1 MDFNTLLYEAEYRV
15 VGADPKFALP
25 HHDDSVE
32 IIQPWS
38 DGGFFIVKNNI
49 FPISP
54 GTLFLIDAANS
65 HYSNPSDVK
74 RYSRSKVIIP
84 YSLFRILTRLCNLD
98 DILRRPLAE
107 KGGIAY
113 PFSPSG
119 SAAKE
124 IDRLMHNIKN
134 AYDDMDSPLS
144 QVHITS
150 SLVQILEILAQEG
163 TQATEQESNVTINR
177 MAVYL
182 NNNMNNWD
190 SLRMS
195 DIASALHISESR
207 ASHLFKEL
215 TGKTLTQ
222 YTTDLRIA
230 QAKKMLLTSEMKV
243 WEISDAL
250 KFQNAT
256 IFCKYF
262 KKYVGCTAKQYR
274 SAGGISLKTKD
285 T

>member
-1 MDFNTLLYEAEYRV
+1 MDFNTLLYEAEYRI
-15 VGADPKFALP
+15 VGPDPKFAMP

-38 DGGFFIVKNNI
+38 DGGFFIVKHNI
-49 FPISP
+49 FPITP
-54 GTLFLIDAANS
+54 GTLFLIDATNS
-65 HYSNPSDVK
+65 HYSNPADAT

-84 YSLFRILTRLCNLD
+84 YALFRSLTQLCGLD
-98 DILRRPLAE
+98 DSLRRTLVE
-107 KGGIAY
+107 QGGIAF
-113 PFSPSG
+113 PLSPAG
-119 SAAKE
+119 DAAKN
-124 IDRLMHNIKN
+124 IDQLFKKIKDAN
-134 AYDDMDSPLS
+134 EDPFAPLS
-144 QVHITS
+144 QAHLAS
-150 SLVQILEILAQEG
+150 ALVQMLEILAQN
-163 TQATEQESNVTINR
+163 THQPLAQESAATINR
-177 MAVYL
+177 MAIYL
-182 NNNMNNWD
+182 NNNQAKWD

-230 QAKKMLLTSEMKV
+230 QAKKLLLTTEMKI

-250 KFQNAT
+250 GFQNAT

-262 KKYVGCTAKQYR
+262 KKYTGCTAKEYR
-274 SAGGISLKTKD
+274 HSNGLSRKAMD
-285 T
+285 